1 MPKINDSLA
10 YAGAGKRSAVSVVKK
25 DLMAEQLQ
33 SVPACK
39 LNISEEQYRAIGHVT
54 LQWAYLEGQID
65 REIDWLNKRSSVP
78 QKLSAK
84 FEARVVPLAPGGREV
99 AAK

>member
-1 MPKINDSLA
+1 MRVRAREALSVLL
-10 YAGAGKRSAVSVVKK
+10 KR